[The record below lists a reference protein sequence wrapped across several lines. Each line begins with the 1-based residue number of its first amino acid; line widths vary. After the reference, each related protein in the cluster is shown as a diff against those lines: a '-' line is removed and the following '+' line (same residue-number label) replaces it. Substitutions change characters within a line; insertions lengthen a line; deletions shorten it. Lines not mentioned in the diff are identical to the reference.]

1 MLQTVSLKT
10 ETRTHIFGFSIY
22 GSFWNYIIKSDKFA
36 ACLPMRH
43 FFCEKHSLG
52 TLKMI
57 SAYPHDTFK
66 HYLLCIYD
74 SRVFRPALKLKQMS
88 AVLWRIQKLKF
99 WAFRHFSAY
108 TQLRS
113 KRDNLKN

>member
-43 FFCEKHSLG
+43 FCEKKQPG
-52 TLKMI
+52 DLK
-57 SAYPHDTFK
+57 DDQ
-66 HYLLCIYD
+66 C
-74 SRVFRPALKLKQMS
+74 
-88 AVLWRIQKLKF
+88 
-99 WAFRHFSAY
+99 FSP
-108 TQLRS
+108 
-113 KRDNLKN
+113 